1 VLTDFCD
8 HNPTVVALSPFGL
21 FPAVSPHDPAWLD
34 SMDNLRE
41 LLLQAEPLDVT
52 QTLARCLN
60 VVFTLQGLRY
70 NTTAII
76 GQRLE
81 AARRD
86 WQQLSAAHPQ
96 LNFTLTQMQQEN
108 DRLCARRFQLELER
122 GDRLQRIVDLEA
134 EVHTL
139 EENADAYEIERLTLL
154 QNIAD
159 MQHQVEEAEVQV
171 AALQAI
177 VALQPLPPVQAHP
190 EEQQGLSGLDQTSQ
204 ARQPLPTPPD
214 SPAGSGASVG
224 N

>member
-1 VLTDFCD
+1 
-8 HNPTVVALSPFGL
+8 
-21 FPAVSPHDPAWLD
+21 
-34 SMDNLRE
+34 
-41 LLLQAEPLDVT
+41 
-52 QTLARCLN
+52 LACCLN
-60 VVFTLQGLRY
+60 VTFTLQGLHY
-70 NTTAII
+70 NTALII
-76 GQRLE
+76 RQHLE

-86 WQQLSAAHPQ
+86 WQQLSIAHQQ

-108 DRLCARRFQLELER
+108 DRLHVRRFQLELER

-159 MQHQVEEAEVQV
+159 MQQQVEEAEVQV
-171 AALQAI
+171 VALQAI
-177 VALQPLPPVQAHP
+177 VALQPLLPVQAHL
-190 EEQQGLSGLDQTSQ
+190 EEQQGQSGLDQTSQ
-204 ARQPLPTPPD
+204 AGPPLPTPPA